1 MQRLPSLFLSHG
13 SPMLSLEPSPARD
26 FLAGLGDRLP
36 RPRAILVVSAHH
48 DAAHQGG
55 RATVTAS
62 LAPPTIHDFGGFPDE
77 LFAMRYPAPGD
88 PALAA
93 RIVELLAHNFVIP
106 AEAGISTSR
115 HPADSEIPAFAGMT
129 ERGMIVTADP
139 TRGLDH
145 GAWVPLSLI
154 YPEADIPVVQLS
166 IASNASPEWHYALG
180 EALAPLRDDGVLVIG
195 SGSITHNLRA
205 YFTTRPP
212 IDAPAPPWVS
222 DFTDWVADRMIAG
235 AVDDVLHAVDRA
247 PYGRDNHPTPD
258 HILPLFVAMGAGGTP
273 FKAARLHSSS
283 TYAVLAMDVYVFGE
297 E

>member
-48 DAAHQGG
+48 DAAYQGG

-62 LAPPTIHDFGGFPDE
+62 PAPPTIHDFGGFPDE

-93 RIVELLAHNFVIP
+93 RIVELLAGHGL
-106 AEAGISTSR
+106 A
-115 HPADSEIPAFAGMT
+115 
-129 ERGMIVTADP
+129 VTADP

-145 GAWVPLSLI
+145 GAWVPLSLS

-180 EALAPLRDDGVLVIG
+180 EALAPLRDDGVLIVG
-195 SGSITHNLRA
+195 SGSMTHNLRA
-205 YFTTRPP
+205 LFSARPAV
-212 IDAPAPPWVS
+212 DASTAEWATA
-222 DFTDWVADRMIAG
+222 FADWVADRMIAG
-235 AVDDVLHAVDRA
+235 AIDDVLHAVQRA
-247 PYGRDNHPTPD
+247 PHGRDNHPTPD

-273 FKAARLHSSS
+273 FKAERLHSSS
-283 TYAVLAMDVYVFGE
+283 TYAVLAMDAYAFGE